1 MKQAILLGVG
11 LNVAAS
17 VPLILA
23 QEALATDHTADTANF
38 LRQSAGLKSGHVQAT
53 KPQSL
58 MVQSQAQSSVK
69 ARNSYSNNFSSL
81 KAIDTRMAMSDD
93 GVKLRPFVAGR
104 KLPRKSDFGSQ
115 RLATQMPQLD
125 DNNGGR
131 LAGTVNMQY
140 NTPSQES
147 YSTPGYGSISNS
159 GGFADNNSGYSNHT
173 AINLVKQEASRRLKQ
188 ATQAVARFDRKAM
201 PRVMP
206 GQQMV
211 TPGQVGLPCAN
222 QAVVTPNNGNGAGP
236 SEEEWTQMAKAV
248 GQHQDIQVAAEN
260 EELENMAKQLK
271 GDFAAPEFGAPDQS
285 HVSAAGPPPFP
296 LNLIPEASLKQFIG
310 GKSHGPVG
318 GLGSPTIGSGSA
330 GSAGSSMAAGNRPA
344 PAYFGSW
351 RQGQGAA
358 TATNNKSHGQATG
371 FHTFLNSGNS
381 GSGSYT
387 SSAFKQYSPV
397 ALRNSKRLAPKSAA
411 VISGKA
417 TQIAKAPAVKNAVM
431 ATYGDY
437 Q

>member
-17 VPLILA
+17 VPLVLA
-23 QEALATDHTADTANF
+23 QEALATDYTADTANF
-38 LRQSAGLKSGHVQAT
+38 LRQSSGLKSSSAQV

-58 MVQSQAQSSVK
+58 MVQSQTQSNVK
-69 ARNSYSNNFSSL
+69 ARSLSSL

-104 KLPRKSDFGSQ
+104 KLPRKSDLGSQ
-115 RLATQMPQLD
+115 KLATQMPQLD
-125 DNNGGR
+125 DNNNGR
-131 LAGTVNMQY
+131 LAGTVDMQY
-140 NTPSQES
+140 NVPSQDS
-147 YSTPGYGSISNS
+147 YSTPGYGNM
-159 GGFADNNSGYSNHT
+159 GNFSNHT
-173 AINLVKQEASRRLKQ
+173 AVNLVKQEASRRLKQ
-188 ATQAVARFDRKAM
+188 AGQAVARFDRRAM

-206 GQQMV
+206 GQQMM
-211 TPGQVGLPCAN
+211 TPGQVGLPCAK
-222 QAVVTPNNGNGAGP
+222 QAVVTGANGGGP

-248 GQHQDIQVAAEN
+248 GQHQDVQAASES
-260 EELENMAKQLK
+260 EELENMARQLK
-271 GDFAAPEFGAPDQS
+271 GDFTAPEFGAPDGN
-285 HVSAAGPPPFP
+285 HVSTAGPPPFP

-310 GKSHGPVG
+310 GKSHGPAG
-318 GLGSPTIGSGSA
+318 GLGSPTIG
-330 GSAGSSMAAGNRPA
+330 AAGPAAAPIAPASRPA

-351 RQGQGAA
+351 HQGQNSAVAA
-358 TATNNKSHGQATG
+358 NNRSHGQATG

-381 GSGSYT
+381 GSGSYA

-397 ALRNSKRLAPKSAA
+397 ALRNAKRLAPKSTGLSKAA
-411 VISGKA
+411 
-417 TQIAKAPAVKNAVM
+417 QIAKAPIQKNAVM

>member
-17 VPLILA
+17 VPLVLA

-38 LRQSAGLKSGHVQAT
+38 LRQSAGLKSGHGQAT

-58 MVQSQAQSSVK
+58 MVQSQAQSAVK

-125 DNNGGR
+125 DNNDGR

-140 NTPSQES
+140 NTPSQDN
-147 YSTPGYGSISNS
+147 YSTPGYGSMPS
-159 GGFADNNSGYSNHT
+159 GGFSDNNAGFSNHT
-173 AINLVKQEASRRLKQ
+173 AMSLVKQEASRRLKQ

-206 GQQMV
+206 GQQMI
-211 TPGQVGLPCAN
+211 TPGQVGLPCAK
-222 QAVVTPNNGNGAGP
+222 QAVVTPNNGNGNGP

-248 GQHQDIQVAAEN
+248 GQHQDIQVAAES

-271 GDFAAPEFGAPDQS
+271 GDFTAPEFGAPDQS
-285 HVSAAGPPPFP
+285 HVSTAGPPPFP

-310 GKSHGPVG
+310 GKSHGPAG

-330 GSAGSSMAAGNRPA
+330 APSMAAAGGNRPA

-358 TATNNKSHGQATG
+358 TASNNKSHGQATG

-411 VISGKA
+411 AVGSKA